1 MLYDLILLK
10 SSILSVWLTLLKL
23 SVVVTL
29 FLSSLLSEG
38 PFSALLKAKPFMKIN
53 SFIDHYIINGGVFCY
68 SFTFMLIR
76 PIGLY
81 FGLIFF

>member
-38 PFSALLKAKPFMKIN
+38 PFSALLKAKQFVKIN
-53 SFIDHYIINGGVFCY
+53 SFIDHYQ
-68 SFTFMLIR
+68 
-76 PIGLY
+76 
-81 FGLIFF
+81 